1 MTETGRVYSYPF
13 QGPTNGLE
21 IHPRVAE
28 LREQEPLARV
38 QLPYGAEGWLVARHD
53 DVKIV
58 NSDPRFSRASVGEDT
73 PRTTPLSLRSENILS
88 IDPPDHTRLRRL
100 VSKAF
105 TPRRIGEMQSW
116 LEELASGLIDDMA
129 RKGPPADAVKD
140 LAEPFSVAVICRL
153 LGVPY
158 EDRGRFQH
166 WSEMIMSSTTYSKE
180 EVAAANFALYCYL
193 ADLVAAR
200 RAAHHDDL
208 LGVLVAARD
217 DEDRL
222 SEEELITFA
231 VTLLIAGHETTAHQL
246 ANMIYVLLTHE
257 DQLTLLREQPE
268 LLPRAVE
275 ELLRFVP
282 LGIGIV
288 NARIATE
295 DVELSGGTV
304 RAGEG
309 VLAPVSHANRD
320 PRVFTDPDRLDITRE
335 KNPHLTLGHGA
346 HYCLGAQLARMEL
359 QVAIGTLL
367 ERFPDVHL
375 SVPAQEIPW
384 KTGML
389 FRGPQQLSIAW

>member
-1 MTETGRVYSYPF
+1 MTDTGQAYTYPF
-13 QGPTNGLE
+13 EGQTHGLE

-28 LREQEPLARV
+28 LRETEPLARV
-38 QLPYGAEGWLVARHD
+38 RLPYGAEGWLVARHD

-88 IDPPDHTRLRRL
+88 IDAPDHTRLRRL

-105 TPRRIGEMQSW
+105 TPKRIGQMQSW
-116 LEELASGLIDDMA
+116 LEELASGLIDRMA
-129 RKGPPADAVKD
+129 RKGSPSDAVKD

-158 EDRGRFQH
+158 EDRGKFQG
-166 WSEMIMSSTTYSKE
+166 WSEVIMSSTTYSRE
-180 EVAAANFALYCYL
+180 EVGAANFALCSYL

-200 RAAHHDDL
+200 RATHHEDL

-222 SEEELITFA
+222 SEAELITFG

-257 DQLTLLREQPE
+257 DQLALLREQPE

-295 DVELSGGTV
+295 DIELSGGTV
-304 RAGEG
+304 RTGEG

-320 PRVFTDPDRLDITRE
+320 PRVFTDPDQLDITRE

-359 QVAIGTLL
+359 QVAIGSLL
-367 ERFPDVHL
+367 QRFPNAHL
-375 SVPAQEIPW
+375 AVPAEEIAW
-384 KTGML
+384 KTGGV
-389 FRGPQQLSIAW
+389 FRGPEHLPLAW